1 MNLAIDTENK
11 ICVYNSKE
19 AHKIAK
25 LVLENSNKRYKVAYF
40 NKHLISYT
48 QGKIKNEFN
57 SKII

>member
-1 MNLAIDTENK
+1 MNLVIDTENK
-11 ICVYNSKE
+11 ICVFNSKE

-48 QGKIKNEFN
+48 QGKF
-57 SKII
+57 